1 LKIHI
6 RKNNEKYYPLNAF
19 QYHLFNFKCARVLI
33 LNENTMPITLEYTRK
48 QVQTQKTLVQQRWQR
63 ITLLS
68 VLGYEAAGCLAGGSL
83 LIAEPN
89 GRLMDMPVDI
99 MHGVF
104 SDFLIPGI
112 ILLGLGILNT
122 VAFIAVLR
130 RTKSGWITAG
140 LALAGLAVW
149 FWVEIVILQGLH
161 WLHAMWGLPVIVGG
175 LVAFPLV
182 PDRQTSI
189 RKVLLLCGMLSSLY
203 YVALNI
209 FVPMQWDEYSIASQT
224 VSELSAINAPTRPLW
239 VGLCILYVLLFAA
252 FGWGVLK
259 SAEGKRPLR
268 IMGVLIIVYS
278 VFNLYWPPMHL
289 RGNEPSLTDALHITW
304 AMVTLLLMMLMMGFG
319 AAALGKRFRLFTIAT
334 FVVFIV
340 FGILI
345 GVEAPGIPENLPTPR
360 IGIWER
366 INIGVFM
373 LWVVVFA
380 SALLLREQLRGSIK
394 KTNNNFTN

>member
-1 LKIHI
+1 
-6 RKNNEKYYPLNAF
+6 
-19 QYHLFNFKCARVLI
+19 
-33 LNENTMPITLEYTRK
+33 MPAILEYTGK
-48 QVQTQKTLVQQRWQR
+48 EVKTQKKVGQQRWQR

-68 VLGYEAAGCLAGGSL
+68 ILGYEAAGCLAGGSL
-83 LIAEPN
+83 LIAEPD

-99 MHGVF
+99 MNGVF

-112 ILLGLGILNT
+112 ILFGLGILNT
-122 VAFIAVLR
+122 IAFVSVLR
-130 RTKSGWITAG
+130 RMKSGWIMAG
-140 LALAGLAVW
+140 LALGGLFVW

-161 WLHAMWGLPVIVGG
+161 WLHAMWGLPVIWGG
-175 LVAFPLV
+175 LMAIPLV
-182 PDRQTSI
+182 PERQTTM
-189 RKVLLLCGMLSSLY
+189 RKILLLCGMLSSLY
-203 YVALNI
+203 YVAINI
-209 FVPMQWDEYSIASQT
+209 FVPMQWEEYSIASQT

-239 VGLCILYVLLFAA
+239 VGLCILYVFLFVG

-289 RGNEPSLTDALHITW
+289 RGNEPTLTDALHITW
-304 AMVTLLLMMLMMGFG
+304 AMMTLLFMMLMMGFG

-340 FGILI
+340 FGVLI
-345 GVEAPGIPENLPTPR
+345 GVEAPGIPANLPTPR

-366 INIGVFM
+366 INIGAFM
-373 LWVVVFA
+373 LWVMVFGA
-380 SALLLREQLRGSIK
+380 ALLNRKKLKDSIK
-394 KTNNNFTN
+394 GSNS